1 MDGFEWVLKVGAQ
14 TEAKNSL
21 DACDF
26 IKSGRTDYL
35 EMARH
40 AALFPMNDPAR
51 PGMCGEL
58 HAYALDETFLTEGR
72 KVA

>member
-1 MDGFEWVLKVGAQ
+1 M
-14 TEAKNSL
+14 S
-21 DACDF
+21 
-26 IKSGRTDYL
+26 RY
-35 EMARH
+35 
-40 AALFPMNDPAR
+40 AALYPINQPSR